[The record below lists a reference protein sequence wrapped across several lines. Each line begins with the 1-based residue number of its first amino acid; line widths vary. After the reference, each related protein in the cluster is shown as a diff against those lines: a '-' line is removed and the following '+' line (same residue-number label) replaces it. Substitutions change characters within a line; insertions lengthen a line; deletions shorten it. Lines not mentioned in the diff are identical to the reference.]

1 MAYDIGPRIGI
12 DGEKEYRAQINS
24 IITQTKTLQA
34 ETKKVSAAYDENTSA
49 QVKAANQTK
58 TLNKEIDLQKS
69 KLDTQRTMLAK
80 AKESYGEN
88 SDQALKWQRVVAES
102 EAELARLN
110 AELRNTP
117 TQLQAFGQDM
127 QNAGKK
133 VEAVGKAVTK
143 VGTTLTKT
151 VTAPIVALGTA
162 AVKTTADFDSSM
174 SKVKAVSGATGSQFN
189 ALRSKAREMGAQTKF
204 SASEAADAMNYMAMA
219 GWKTEEMLSGVEG
232 IMNLAAAS
240 GEDLA
245 TTSDIV
251 TDALTAF
258 GKSAEDSGRLA
269 DIMAAAS
276 SNANTN
282 VAMMGE
288 TFKYAAPVAG
298 ALGMSMEDTAIAI
311 GMMAN
316 AGVKASAAGTAIRTG
331 LTNLVKPTKQM
342 REAMEKYGIEVT
354 NADGSMKSMREITAI
369 LRSKL
374 GRLGEAEQAAAAG
387 AIFGKNAMSGWLAV
401 INGSD
406 EDLNKLTNAVDNS
419 AGTAKRMAE
428 VMQDNLSG
436 QITIL
441 KSQVQELGISFG
453 DILVPHVRKAV
464 SMVQDAVDAFN
475 SLDDS
480 EREQIV
486 KLAAIAAAAGPVITV
501 GGKLISVTGS
511 LITNGGAL
519 ITTLAGAGTAA
530 EAGAAGV
537 GLLGGAM
544 AALPVVAAVAG
555 IAALAAIAI
564 RLSRDA
570 NESKASLST
579 LGSEMGS
586 ISKSAD
592 ATRSS
597 LDRTIDGIQDLA
609 EANENSIAKAEASAN
624 LAGRYADELDKLA
637 KKSNRTT
644 SEQAKMQAIVGK
656 LNKIYPDLGLAID
669 ETTGELNMSTDA
681 LKDNIEQMK
690 IQMKLAAYQ
699 DYMTE
704 QMKQLVEVETKVVE
718 AETKKSEAI
727 KKSAEAAQRQKDIEA
742 AMAKEQ
748 EALNAAYSEYNEA
761 VLKYGAYSAEAAE
774 AQSKLYDAQTTAND
788 GMITLNGTLYNTRQA
803 MDDCANAQ
811 KAAVATMG
819 ELDQTIKDGEE
830 AAGGLNQGIDTTSET
845 IAKLSEEA
853 DKTIDS
859 MTGASDAAGG
869 LSTALAETGD
879 AADGAADA
887 IEDASEEIIKAWDKA
902 YDSARDSVMGQGS
915 IFDELSEKAEASIEQ
930 MRDNLEKQIE
940 SYRSWNDNATTL
952 MESTEYA
959 TDENFRS
966 MVNYIVSAGQSMAPE
981 LQAIVDAYRNGD
993 ESLNEITNDYGEM
1006 SKLADDVAQTTANAT
1021 TAAEYGLEAMEAA
1034 FGNGTLASADAI
1046 STGNESIKAALD
1058 DGTSKIQLGVSESL
1072 IDYNKLHEGIEAAG
1086 GLASAAARDESNA
1099 VGAGMAEGQAAVA
1112 AAVNNLTTKAGELPT
1127 KVTSLTGSAKS
1138 SGQTLAGAAAT
1149 GIKSQKGQVTSAAK
1163 TTGTE
1168 AKELTQAVTAQKAPA
1183 TAAARDLGNSAA
1195 QAIESTKPQVSNMA
1209 KSVGT
1214 EARQVATAAN
1224 AQKTTITT
1232 SGRGIGVAF
1241 AESINGTKPTVISAA
1256 TAVGREGRNIAVE
1269 SNAQKATVQGA
1280 GSALGQ
1286 TYADGINSKTSNAS
1300 SAGKNV
1306 ANSGISGV
1314 NSVSTYPAKEW
1325 GHHLGQNLAD
1335 GIWDKYN
1342 AVKEAANALANAA
1355 AGPLKHSTP
1364 KEGPLMHDD
1373 VWGMHLAQNFA
1384 EAMKAGKPA
1393 VKKAAAELAAEA
1405 NVPAYTDPV
1414 SVSGKKS
1421 LSDTI
1426 KNSISVSPIG
1436 GLDPERIYEAVRA
1449 GASSITLQIGDRE
1462 LGRVLRDMGVVF
1474 A

>member
-34 ETKKVSAAYDENTSA
+34 ETKKVSAAYDDNTSA

-58 TLNKEIDLQKS
+58 ALAREIELQKS
-69 KLDTQRTMLAK
+69 KLETQRTMLAK
-80 AKESYGEN
+80 AKEAHGEN
-88 SDQALKWQRVVAES
+88 SAQAEKWQRVVAES

-110 AELRNTP
+110 AELQRTP
-117 TQLQAFGQDM
+117 SQLQAFGQDM

-133 VEAVGKAVTK
+133 AEAVGKAVTK
-143 VGTTLTKT
+143 VGTTLTKA
-151 VTAPIVALGTA
+151 VTAPVVALGTA
-162 AVKTTADFDSSM
+162 AVKTTADFDASM
-174 SKVKAVSGATGSQFN
+174 SKVRAVSGATGSQFD
-189 ALRSKAREMGAQTKF
+189 ALRSKAREMGSTTKY
-204 SASEAADAMNYMAMA
+204 SASEAAEAMNYMAMA

-232 IMNLAAAS
+232 VMNLAAAS

-258 GKSAEDSGRLA
+258 GKSAEDSGKLA

-298 ALGMSMEDTAIAI
+298 ALGISMEDTAVAV
-311 GMMAN
+311 GLMAN
-316 AGVKASAAGTAIRTG
+316 AGIKASNAGTALRTG
-331 LTNLVKPTKQM
+331 LSKLVGPTKQSY
-342 REAMEKYGIEVT
+342 EAMKKYNIAVKT
-354 NADGSMKSMREITAI
+354 NDDGSVNLRETMQS
-369 LRSKL
+369 LRKKMSQL
-374 GRLGEAEQAAAAG
+374 SETEQTAAAK
-387 AIFGKNAMSGWLAV
+387 AIFGANAYAGWLAI

-406 EDLNKLTNAVDNS
+406 DDFNKLTSAIDNS
-419 AGTAKRMAE
+419 AGTAKRMADT
-428 VMQDNLSG
+428 MQDNLSG

-464 SMVQDAVDAFN
+464 ETVQNAVDAFN

-480 EREQIV
+480 EKEQIV
-486 KLAAIAAAAGPVITV
+486 KLAAIAAAAGPVLTIS
-501 GGKLISVTGS
+501 GKLIST
-511 LITNGGAL
+511 GGAL
-519 ITTLAGAGTAA
+519 ITTGGQLITILSGAGAAA

-544 AALPVVAAVAG
+544 AALPVVGVVAG
-555 IAALAAIAI
+555 IAAVAGAIYMLSKNSDDSQAKVVNLSAQMSELQRSSETTRNALDKAAGSVDDLA
-564 RLSRDA
+564 RS
-570 NESKASLST
+570 NEESVAKTEAAASL
-579 LGSEMGS
+579 
-586 ISKSAD
+586 AD
-592 ATRSS
+592 
-597 LDRTIDGIQDLA
+597 
-609 EANENSIAKAEASAN
+609 
-624 LAGRYADELDKLA
+624 RYADELEKLA
-637 KKSNRTT
+637 KKSNRSTA
-644 SEQAKMQAIVGK
+644 EQSKMSVLVKK
-656 LNKIYPDLGLAID
+656 LNTLYPDLGLSVDAV
-669 ETTGELNMSTDA
+669 TGDLNMSTDA
-681 LKDNIEQMK
+681 LRKNIEQMK
-690 IQMKLAAYQ
+690 IQSKVMVYQ
-699 DYMTE
+699 KIME
-704 QMKQLVEVETKVVE
+704 KQLEKISDIELKVLE
-718 AETKKSEAI
+718 AEMKRTDAT
-727 KKSAEAAQRQKDIEA
+727 QK
-742 AMAKEQ
+742 
-748 EALNAAYSEYNEA
+748 
-761 VLKYGAYSAEAAE
+761 AAE
-774 AQSKLYDAQTTAND
+774 ADERHKQILNALDAEQKELHDATEAYGEVLKKNGATTEEISAAEDRMQRAGAALND
-788 GMITLNGTLYNTRQA
+788 GMVNLNGVMVDSNQA
-803 MDDCANAQ
+803 LMDAADAHRTATDEVTKLNASL
-811 KAAVATMG
+811 A
-819 ELDQTIKDGEE
+819 E
-830 AAGGLNQGIDTTSET
+830 
-845 IAKLSEEA
+845 SEEA
-853 DKTIDS
+853 EGKLQEMYDTAAEYAEEYNKKLEESVTAQD
-859 MTGASDAAGG
+859 GASDSADG
-869 LSTALAETGD
+869 LSNALSATGD

-902 YDSARDSVMGQGS
+902 YESARDSVMGQGS

-952 MESTEYA
+952 MESQKYSE
-959 TDENFRS
+959 DQNFRD

-993 ESLNEITNDYGEM
+993 ESLKTITEDYGEM

-1021 TAAEYGLEAMEAA
+1021 TAAEYGLEAMEEA

-1086 GLASAAARDESNA
+1086 GLASIAAQNESNA
-1099 VGAGMAEGQAAVA
+1099 IGEGMFAGQPALSSAVDGLA
-1112 AAVNNLTTKAGELPT
+1112 NKAGELPK
-1127 KVTSLTGSAKS
+1127 KVESYASAAKS
-1138 SGQTLAGAAAT
+1138 SSQNVAGAAAN
-1149 GIKSQKGQVTSAAK
+1149 GVDSQKGKVRSAMKAAGAE
-1163 TTGTE
+1163 T
-1168 AKELTQAVTAQKAPA
+1168 KELTKAITAEMPSAQ
-1183 TAAARDLGNSAA
+1183 AAARNLGNAVA
-1195 QAIESTKPQVSNMA
+1195 QALESTKPQVSNMA

-1214 EARQVATAAN
+1214 ETRQVATAAN

-1232 SGRGIGVAF
+1232 AGRGIGVAF
-1241 AESINGTKPTVISAA
+1241 AESISGTKATVISNAA
-1256 TAVGREGRNIAVE
+1256 AVGHEGRNIAVE
-1269 SNAQKATVQGA
+1269 SNAQKATVEGA

-1286 TYADGINSKTSNAS
+1286 TYADAISAKQSNAT

-1306 ANSGISGV
+1306 AGAGVSGV
-1314 NSVSTYPAKEW
+1314 KSVSTYPAKEW

-1335 GIWDKYN
+1335 GIWDKYD
-1342 AVKEAANALANAA
+1342 AVKAAANALAKAA
-1355 AGPLKHSTP
+1355 ADPLKHSTP

-1373 VWGMHLAQNFA
+1373 VWGLHLAQNFA
-1384 EAMKAGKPA
+1384 DAMKAGKA
-1393 VKKAAAELAAEA
+1393 TVKAAALELAAEA

-1421 LSDTI
+1421 LSETI
-1426 KNSISVSPIG
+1426 QQSISVSPLG

>member
-12 DGEKEYRAQINS
+12 DGEKEYRAQIND
-24 IITQTKTLQA
+24 IITQTKTLHA

-49 QVKAANQTK
+49 QVKAANQSK
-58 TLNKEIDLQKS
+58 ALSSEIALQEDKLKKQKE
-69 KLDTQRTMLAK
+69 MLEK
-80 AKESYGEN
+80 AREGHAEN
-88 SDQALKWQRVVAES
+88 SKEVQRWKQVVANS

-110 AELRNTP
+110 AELKKTP

-127 QNAGKK
+127 QAAGKK

-174 SKVKAVSGATGSQFN
+174 SKVRAVSGATGQEFD
-189 ALRSKAREMGAQTKF
+189 ALRSKAREMAAQSKF
-204 SASEAADAMNYMAMA
+204 SAQEMADGLNYMAMA
-219 GWKTEEMLSGVEG
+219 GWKTEDMLGGIEG

-453 DILVPHVRKAV
+453 DILVPHARKAV
-464 SMVQDAVDAFN
+464 SVVQDGVDAFN

-480 EREQIV
+480 EKEQIV
-486 KLAAIAAAAGPVITV
+486 RMAAIAAAAGPVLTITGKLV
-501 GGKLISVTGS
+501 QTTGTLVTTGGKVVTW
-511 LITNGGAL
+511 LGGL
-519 ITTLAGAGTAA
+519 TTAA
-530 EAGAAGV
+530 EAGATGV
-537 GLLGGAM
+537 TLLGGAM
-544 AALPVVAAVAG
+544 AALPVIGAVAG
-555 IAALAAIAI
+555 VAALAAVAI

-579 LGSEMGS
+579 FGSEMDG
-586 ISKSAD
+586 IAKSSE

-597 LDRTIDGIQDLA
+597 LDRTVEGIQDLA

-637 KKSNRTT
+637 KKSNKTT
-644 SEQAKMQAIVGK
+644 SEQAKMQALVGK

-669 ETTGELNMSTDA
+669 ETTGELNMSTQA

-704 QMKQLVEVETKVVE
+704 QMKKLVEVETKGVE
-718 AETKKSEAI
+718 AEDKLTEARRKGRDAGLMMEAI
-727 KKSAEAAQRQKDIEA
+727 EDALEAEKIRLTAAQQA
-742 AMAKEQ
+742 
-748 EALNAAYSEYNEA
+748 YNEA
-761 VLKYGAYSAEAAE
+761 LSKYGVSSQEAKE
-774 AQSKLYDAQTTAND
+774 AQERLYEAQVAAND
-788 GMITLNGTLYNTRQA
+788 GMVELGGTLYNARQA
-803 MDDCANAQ
+803 MDDCTKAQ
-811 KAAVATMG
+811 KESKATQE
-819 ELDQTIKDGEE
+819 ELNQTIRDAEE
-830 AAGGLNQGIDTTSET
+830 AADGLNTGIDQTADT
-845 IAKLSEEA
+845 ITKLSEKMDEN
-853 DKTIDS
+853 IDAA
-859 MTGASDAAGG
+859 TGAAGAQGDLSEALDGTGIAADEAAG
-869 LSTALAETGD
+869 
-879 AADGAADA
+879 A
-887 IEDASEEIIKAWDKA
+887 IDEATEEIIKAWEKS
-902 YDSARDSVMGQGS
+902 YESARDSVMGQGN
-915 IFDELSEKAEASIEQ
+915 IFDELSEKATTSVEK
-930 MRDNLEKQIE
+930 MRENLEKQIE
-940 SYRSWNDNATTL
+940 SYRSWNENATLL
-952 MESTEYA
+952 MEDTRYSE
-959 TDENFRS
+959 DENFRE

-981 LQAIVDAYRNGD
+981 LQAIVDAFQSGD
-993 ESLNEITNDYGEM
+993 ESLDEITNDYGTM
-1006 SKLADDVAQTTANAT
+1006 SRLADDVASTTANAA
-1021 TAAEYGLEAMEAA
+1021 TAAEYGMEAMNEA
-1034 FGNGTLASADAI
+1034 FENGFS
-1046 STGNESIKAALD
+1046 
-1058 DGTSKIQLGVSESL
+1058 
-1072 IDYNKLHEGIEAAG
+1072 
-1086 GLASAAARDESNA
+1086 SAA
-1099 VGAGMAEGQAAVA
+1099 
-1112 AAVNNLTTKAGELPT
+1112 TTVEKKAKDLP
-1127 KVTSLTGSAKS
+1127 
-1138 SGQTLAGAAAT
+1138 GAAAS
-1149 GIKSQKGQVTSAAK
+1149 GVKSGKGQFVSASKSAATEGAGQFMHSILLNKALANTASRELTTSAVQ
-1163 TTGTE
+1163 G
-1168 AKELTQAVTAQKAPA
+1168 
-1183 TAAARDLGNSAA
+1183 
-1195 QAIESTKPQVSNMA
+1195 IESVKPQITNTALSAGKEGGKIATGANSM
-1209 KSVGT
+1209 KIL
-1214 EARQVATAAN
+1214 VA
-1224 AQKTTITT
+1224 T
-1232 SGRGIGVAF
+1232 SGRALGVAF
-1241 AESINGTKPTVISAA
+1241 AEAIAGTKATVSSNA
-1256 TAVGREGRNIAVE
+1256 TAVGHEGRNIAVE
-1269 SNAQKATVQGA
+1269 SNVQKPTVEGA

-1286 TYADGINSKTSNAS
+1286 TYADAISAKQSNATG
-1300 SAGKNV
+1300 AGAKV
-1306 ANSGISGV
+1306 AGGGVSGV
-1314 NSVSTYPAKEW
+1314 KSVSTYPAKEW

-1335 GIWDKYN
+1335 GIWDKYG
-1342 AVKEAANALANAA
+1342 AVKAAAEALANAA
-1355 AGPLKHSTP
+1355 AGPLKHSVP
-1364 KEGPLMHDD
+1364 KEGPLRHDD
-1373 VWGMHLAQNFA
+1373 VWGKHLAENFA
-1384 EAMKAGKPA
+1384 NSMKAGQSV
-1393 VKKAAAELAAEA
+1393 VKAEA
-1405 NVPAYTDPV
+1405 AGLAEAAVVPQYTDPYE
-1414 SVSGKKS
+1414 VSGKGS

-1426 KNSISVSPIG
+1426 RHSIDLSAMG

-1449 GASSITLQIGDRE
+1449 GAASITLRIGDRE
-1462 LGRVLRDMGVVF
+1462 LGRVLRDMGVAF